1 MKRLALLSLLKSSD
15 QLHVDATN
23 RLVWQGYPILVC
35 GVSSPTGKFFG
46 TMSVL
51 SSHEDTSSWSQ
62 LYSFIHGLENH
73 FRFRMGDGAKE
84 ITKAGIKVYF
94 IWLYFYIH
102 IYKNDSINAFFL
114 SVFSSGSLIQRFIFK
129 YHINKKLISG
139 FWWLPLLWR
148 IGTTY
153 VLAACI

>member
-1 MKRLALLSLLKSSD
+1 MVVFATGKTLRLLKSSD
-15 QLHVDATN
+15 QLHVDATY

-73 FRFRMGDGAKE
+73 FRFRMEDGAKE
-84 ITKAGIKVYF
+84 ITKAGIKVS
-94 IWLYFYIH
+94 ICRMLYFYIH
-102 IYKNDSINAFFL
+102 IYKNDRHKCLFL
-114 SVFSSGSLIQRFIFK
+114 NCIFK
-129 YHINKKLISG
+129 
-139 FWWLPLLWR
+139 
-148 IGTTY
+148 
-153 VLAACI
+153 